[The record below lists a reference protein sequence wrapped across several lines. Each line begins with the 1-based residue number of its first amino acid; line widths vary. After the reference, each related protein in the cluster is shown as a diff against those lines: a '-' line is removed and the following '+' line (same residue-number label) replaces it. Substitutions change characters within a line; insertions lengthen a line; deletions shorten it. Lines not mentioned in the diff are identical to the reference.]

1 MLSMFRVPSSSES
14 FVDVTDTG
22 IEGPA
27 SDSGTPATPSSPQPT
42 SPHPALTDGAT
53 GPSQTDATNKNAKPP
68 TKGGLCSIRTLYEGL
83 TDDDGHWEWQAE
95 YPADLVRKG
104 PAPVKIP
111 PNGLYAVVVHQRR
124 TGLRNAPPLRVES
137 VTVQSPHI
145 KAVLAQ
151 LLADHP
157 NAGQLRRGSL
167 VLTPPF
173 RELYDVW
180 PAFEEAVLRTT
191 EETENAEAAATHLR
205 LLYDL
210 TKRDVKRLRRKQLP
224 LDRSHKVMFNTLFT
238 VFRPGTVVYHKDEGQ
253 FDRFYKVKA
262 VDYVPNG
269 NDPQPFTCSITCASL
284 ELDGTS
290 PGWVDR
296 VFCMDKWSGAKKLT
310 ELTIFP
316 AELHPEY
323 EDVRARVLERGR
335 KWEALREKPTVVE
348 YEGLSVKTTQPS
360 NSLFGGAVQ
369 GGQTVNGRVIIDAAA
384 YVTYAAMLPSGFPQ
398 LGNGDYSKPPLT
410 IIDQDEEDDEDGNG
424 GSVEANDG
432 YGSDSDSDDE
442 ESPNDEHGVE
452 THEDDFLKEPLSD
465 EKLLLASHV
474 VYGFYLRSKT
484 WVKLYIDLVKE
495 VNWNHAAFDRLI
507 LPGNYKQLILAF
519 VESQAQNRDVFD
531 DIIEGKGQGIIM
543 LLHGAPGLG
552 KTLTAETVSDRLQKP
567 LYSVQ
572 AGELGSNAT
581 DVEITL
587 QRILDL
593 AAKWDAV
600 LLLDEADVFLEQRHH
615 SDLERSKIVSVFLRL
630 LEYYRG
636 ILFLTSNRVESFDEA
651 FRSRIHLKIN
661 YPDLNAEAKIGIWKN
676 FIEASRKKNGSNV
689 SDANIKELA
698 EYPLNG
704 REIKNMV
711 KTAQLLASREKWPL
725 EMRHFKVC
733 LDVMEDAK
741 GEQGKSLGKTVGI

>member
-1 MLSMFRVPSSSES
+1 MLSMFRKPSSSGS
-14 FVDVTDTG
+14 FVDVTDTSVEAP
-22 IEGPA
+22 IP
-27 SDSGTPATPSSPQPT
+27 DSSTPATPSAPQPT
-42 SPHPALTDGAT
+42 PHPALTDDAT
-53 GPSQTDATNKNAKPP
+53 GPSEPDTINNAKP
-68 TKGGLCSIRTLYEGL
+68 TKGSLCSIRTLYEGL
-83 TDDDGHWEWQAE
+83 TNDDGHWEWQAE

-145 KAVLAQ
+145 KAVLAP

-157 NAGQLRRGSL
+157 NADQLRRGSL
-167 VLTPPF
+167 MLTPPF
-173 RELYDVW
+173 RELYDAW
-180 PAFEEAVLRTT
+180 PAFEEAVHTT
-191 EETENAEAAATHLR
+191 EESTEAATHLR

-210 TKRDVKRLRRKQLP
+210 TRRKVERLRRKQLP
-224 LDRSHKVMFNTLFT
+224 LDRCHKVTFDTLFT
-238 VFRPGTVVYHKDEGQ
+238 VFRPGTVVYHKDEEQ

-262 VDYVPNG
+262 VDYGDMPGCGLFRSN
-269 NDPQPFTCSITCASL
+269 PQSFTCSITCASL

-290 PGWVDR
+290 LGWVDR

-348 YEGLSVKTTQPS
+348 YEGLSVKTIQPS

-369 GGQTVNGRVIIDAAA
+369 KAQTVNGRVIIDAAA
-384 YVTYAAMLPSGFPQ
+384 YVTYSGILPLGLPQ
-398 LGNGDYSKPPLT
+398 HGNGDYSKPPLT
-410 IIDQDEEDDEDGNG
+410 IIDQDEKDDEDGND

-442 ESPNDEHGVE
+442 ESPDDEHGVG
-452 THEDDFLKEPLSD
+452 THKDDILKEPLSD
-465 EKLLLASHV
+465 ENLLLASHV
-474 VYGFYLRSKT
+474 VSGFYLRSKT
-484 WVKLYIDLVKE
+484 WVKLYIDPIKE

-581 DVEITL
+581 DVEVTL

-636 ILFLTSNRVESFDEA
+636 ILFLTSNRVETFDEA

-661 YPDLNAEAKIGIWKN
+661 YPDLGTEAKIGIWKN

-689 SDANIKELA
+689 SDANIRELA